1 MTEEVH
7 MATQNNQQTTDRNDP
22 AIDPDTPDNGMGHD
36 KAPAQSQDGVQGQSG
51 SQSQGDSQSQG
62 GSQSQGNNGAQSQE
76 NNGNQSGENSFTP
89 DFEPEEHT
97 SPDKTKEE
105 GQTGETDRDIDTPGG

>member
-1 MTEEVH
+1 
-7 MATQNNQQTTDRNDP
+7 MATQDNQQTTDRNDP

-36 KAPAQSQDGVQGQSG
+36 KTPAQSQGGSENQSG
-51 SQSQGDSQSQG
+51 SQSQT
-62 GSQSQGNNGAQSQE
+62 NNGAQSRE

-89 DFEPEEHT
+89 DFEPEEHK

-105 GQTGETDRDIDTPGG
+105 SQTGETDQDIDTPGG

>member
-1 MTEEVH
+1 
-7 MATQNNQQTTDRNDP
+7 MATQDNQQTTDRNDP

-36 KAPAQSQDGVQGQSG
+36 KTPAQN
-51 SQSQGDSQSQG
+51 QG
-62 GSQSQGNNGAQSQE
+62 GSQSQTNNGAQSQE

-89 DFEPEEHT
+89 DFEPEEHK

-105 GQTGETDRDIDTPGG
+105 SQTGETDQDIDTPGG

>member
-1 MTEEVH
+1 
-7 MATQNNQQTTDRNDP
+7 MATQNNQQTIDRNDP

-36 KAPAQSQDGVQGQSG
+36 KAPA
-51 SQSQGDSQSQG
+51 QSQG